1 MNNLANAEVFMSEQ
15 QTTIINDAVKNERGR
30 LLKFIRSK
38 VRSEEDAEDILQD
51 VFYQLASNH
60 GIVDTIENMA
70 AWLFR
75 VARNRIIDVY
85 RKRKPESIDTNTVY
99 DADEDETYF
108 FGLAK
113 LSSDENDEPDAQYER
128 SMVWETLTEALNELP
143 EEQRDVFILHEL
155 ENKSFQDI
163 AEITGAPINTL
174 LSRKRY
180 AVLHLRKRMQGLYND
195 FFNE

>member
-1 MNNLANAEVFMSEQ
+1 MSEQ
-15 QTTIINDAVKNERGR
+15 QTTIINDAVKKERGR

-85 RKRKPESIDTNTVY
+85 RKRKPESIDTNAAY

-163 AEITGAPINTL
+163 AEITGVPINTL

-180 AVLHLRKRMQGLYND
+180 AVLHLRKRMQGLYDD

>member
-1 MNNLANAEVFMSEQ
+1 MNDLANAGIFMSEQ
-15 QTTIINDAVKNERGR
+15 QTTIINNAVKQERGR

-38 VRSEEDAEDILQD
+38 VRNEEDAEDILQD

-85 RKRKPESIDTNTVY
+85 RKRKPESIDTNAVY
-99 DADEDETYF
+99 DEEEDGRYF
-108 FGLAK
+108 FQLAK
-113 LSSDENDEPDAQYER
+113 LSSSENDEPDAQYER
-128 SMVWETLTEALNELP
+128 SLVWETLTQALNELP

-155 ENKSFQDI
+155 ENKSFQEI
-163 AEITGAPINTL
+163 VEITGAPLNTL

-180 AVLHLRKRMQGLYND
+180 AVIHLRERMQGLYDD